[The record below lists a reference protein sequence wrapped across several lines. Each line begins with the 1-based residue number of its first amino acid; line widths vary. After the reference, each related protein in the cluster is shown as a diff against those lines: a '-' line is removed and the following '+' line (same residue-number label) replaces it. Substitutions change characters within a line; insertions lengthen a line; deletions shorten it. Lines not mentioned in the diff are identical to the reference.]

1 MLDLDH
7 PQSAHVFAASNQ
19 LDSIRSYFST
29 MSWSDSKS
37 RLSSL
42 EIVRPCFVALRWI
55 HSRHFADQP
64 QIASLID
71 ELEGEVEKLA
81 HLGEGRLELPPNEV
95 PPSRCPFCR
104 TRLSDGTSYFRY
116 FKRPKRGWWCDKCL
130 EGPRRALERV
140 ESVEEGFGTEAI

>member
-7 PQSAHVFAASNQ
+7 PQPAHVIGASKQ
-19 LDSIRSYFST
+19 LDMIRSSFSL

-37 RLSSL
+37 RLFAL
-42 EIVRPCFVALRWI
+42 ETIRPCFVALRWI
-55 HSRHFADQP
+55 HSRHFSDQP
-64 QIASLID
+64 RIASHID

-81 HLGEGRLELPPNEV
+81 QLGEGLLELLPDEI
-95 PPSRCPFCR
+95 PPSRCPFCK
-104 TRLSDGTSYFRY
+104 TRLGDHTSFFRY
-116 FKRPKRGWWCDKCL
+116 FKRPKRGWWCDNCL